1 MSMLGSE
8 GFEFDG
14 DEYTVTLKFDDDG
27 TYDGVDG
34 IAAVRY
40 GTVADTGIG
49 AHVAEIVV
57 TNLGHNEATAIWWS
71 LTEQQR
77 DVLHQ
82 RCLEDAQ
89 LSRQSEDND
98 SVWAAF

>member
-8 GFEFDG
+8 GFEYDG
-14 DEYTVTLKFDDDG
+14 EEYTVTLKFDDDG

-34 IAAVRY
+34 
-40 GTVADTGIG
+40 VARVMDDNSGIF
-49 AHVAEIVV
+49 
-57 TNLGHNEATAIWWS
+57 LGHNEATAIWWS

>member
-14 DEYTVTLKFDDDG
+14 EEYTVTLKFDDDG
-27 TYDGVDG
+27 TYDGLDELERVWWSLTDTA
-34 IAAVRY
+34 IARKESQRV
-40 GTVADTGIG
+40 
-49 AHVAEIVV
+49 
-57 TNLGHNEATAIWWS
+57 GHNEATAIWWS

>member
-8 GFEFDG
+8 GIEWEG
-14 DEYTVTLKFDDDG
+14 EEYTVTLKFDDDG
-27 TYDGVDG
+27 TYDGVDR
-34 IAAVRY
+34 I
-40 GTVADTGIG
+40 TGPWKPHSAPG
-49 AHVAEIVV
+49 WKHAED
-57 TNLGHNEATAIWWS
+57 LGHNEATAIWWS

-89 LSRQSEDND
+89 LSRQAEDND

>member
-8 GFEFDG
+8 GFEYDG
-14 DEYTVTLKFDDDG
+14 EEYTVTLKFDDDG

-34 IAAVRY
+34 IAAVSY
-40 GTVADTGIG
+40 NHDSVSQPEYAP
-49 AHVAEIVV
+49 
-57 TNLGHNEATAIWWS
+57 LGHNEATAIWWS